1 MHVLQC
7 LRRNRRL
14 GGGLL
19 LLVWLTL
26 LPLRGF
32 AEIGMHLGGTAA
44 TPVAMAVAMPCHG
57 GMAGPV
63 AEAATA
69 FTGAAADDA
78 ASTCV
83 LCALCHAPAL
93 PVAELRLAWAEP
105 AAPATRAGARAHAP
119 PALPLPE
126 RPPRS

>member
-1 MHVLQC
+1 MHVLQF

-32 AEIGMHLGGTAA
+32 AETGMHLGGTAA
-44 TPVAMAVAMPCHG
+44 TPVAMAAGMPCHG
-57 GMAGPV
+57 GMAGPA

-69 FTGAAADDA
+69 STGAAAEDA
-78 ASTCV
+78 TSTCA

-93 PVAELRLAWAEP
+93 PAAESRLARAEP

-126 RPPRS
+126 RPPRA